1 MKFKS
6 AILVTL
12 IVAASSLSLV
22 TPSAAGEEVDTTAA
36 MTKEDGAVDCTKEV
50 WPNFSPSCLKNAKS
64 TDVRLVTARRP

>member
-12 IVAASSLSLV
+12 MVAASSLSLV

-64 TDVRLVTARRP
+64 TEV